1 MQPKKAKEQISNLVD
16 FLISEGKLVIETM
29 WVNHISP
36 VIQIQYVDLALFKK
50 WQSSCH
56 LLSHILGN
64 QAEPWRKTL
73 EEDSENSYAVA
84 VSIQGTLKAIREA
97 LDNDFLMRHEELIH
111 ADIFSDFLEMA
122 GYLLT
127 EGYKDAAAVI
137 VGSVLE
143 EHIRKLC
150 AKQKPEIS
158 ITSNGRPKKA
168 DTLNSEL
175 ASAEVITKLDQKNI
189 TAWLDLRNKSA
200 HGKYTEYTQQQV
212 ELLLQSVQDF
222 LTRVPA

>member
-1 MQPKKAKEQISNLVD
+1 MQTKQAKEQISNLVD
-16 FLISEGKLVIETM
+16 SLISEGDLVLKTI
-29 WVNHISP
+29 WVEHVSP
-36 VIQIQYVDLALFKK
+36 LIIVQRVELAQFKK

-64 QAEPWRKTL
+64 QADPWRKTL
-73 EEDSENSYAVA
+73 EDDSANNLAVA

-97 LDNDFLMRHEELIH
+97 LDNNFLMRYEELIH

-122 GYLLT
+122 SYLLS

-137 VGSVLE
+137 IGSVLE
-143 EHIRKLC
+143 EHIKKLC
-150 AKQKPEIS
+150 AKHKIF
-158 ITSNGRPKKA
+158 IDSNGRPKKA

-175 ASAEVITKLDQKNI
+175 ASVGALTKLDQKNV

-200 HGKYTEYTQQQV
+200 HGKYAEYTQQQV
-212 ELLLQSVQDF
+212 ELFLQSVRDF